1 MLIINRRWQTYIYL
15 YLYSCS
21 CNPFNFPRECQYWV
35 HDRWV
40 SFYCPRA
47 LHQPSSLYITALF
60 YRSAPDANILSSTH
74 LTRLR
79 GPCSLCVVVTWSVG
93 GFGSWFDEGS
103 WRCDVANV
111 FKHITSFIIHSHP
124 DSPSLFFV
132 FSSVRRGCPFLSRCT
147 KLFNTFWFHVSYFAI
162 SNKSVQL
169 LLFQSEG
176 GGGAILS
183 PADFDLSTCVLI
195 LNSKRQHYGT
205 RPPPPPLFSLTIYTK
220 TETLD
225 SNVDHIRYSE
235 FPTLYMKIINIYIN
249 NKKPPLIDY
258 WFCPLENLALLR
270 RYHHC
275 LWS

>member
-40 SFYCPRA
+40 SFYCLRA

-93 GFGSWFDEGS
+93 GSGSWFDEGS

-169 LLFQSEG
+169 LLFRSEG

-195 LNSKRQHYGT
+195 LNSKRQYYGT
-205 RPPPPPLFSLTIYTK
+205 RPPPPPTPFLINYIYNNGDFGLKCWPHSLFRIPY
-220 TETLD
+220 
-225 SNVDHIRYSE
+225 
-235 FPTLYMKIINIYIN
+235 TLYENNKYIYI
-249 NKKPPLIDY
+249 
-258 WFCPLENLALLR
+258 
-270 RYHHC
+270 
-275 LWS
+275 